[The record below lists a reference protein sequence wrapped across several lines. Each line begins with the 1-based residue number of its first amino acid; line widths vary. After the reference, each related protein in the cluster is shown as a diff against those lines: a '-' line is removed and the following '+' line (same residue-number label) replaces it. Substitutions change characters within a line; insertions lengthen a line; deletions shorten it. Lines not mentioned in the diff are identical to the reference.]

1 MKVLITGVAGFIGFS
16 LAESLLNKKYI
27 IFGIDNFDDYY
38 SIKLK
43 KKRLSIL
50 KKNKNFKFSNVD
62 FTDQNKID
70 NFFKKKKFDCVFHL
84 GAQAGVRYS
93 LINPYKYFNTNIIGF
108 SNIIQNCIKNKTKKI
123 FYASSSSVYGD
134 LKSYPLKENLKLY
147 PKNIY
152 SKSKQINEQIASD
165 VSKTF
170 NLNLIG
176 LRFFTVYGPWGRPD
190 MFLMKFLSAIYK
202 KNEFSLFNK
211 GNHTRDFTY
220 IDDIVFIMNSLLKK
234 KLIGHHIFNICSN
247 KPVHLSKII
256 YLISKYSKRLP
267 KIVTKKFQ
275 KADVLKT
282 HGDNKKI
289 KNVTNFKNF
298 TSIEIGIRKTIDW
311 YIKGKIWKY

>member
-190 MFLMKFLSAIYK
+190 MFLMKFLNAIYK
-202 KNEFSLFNK
+202 KKQFSLFNK

-220 IDDIVFIMNSLLKK
+220 IDDIVIIMNSLLKK
-234 KLIGHHIFNICSN
+234 KLIGHHIFNVCSN
-247 KPVHLSKII
+247 KPIHLSKII
-256 YLISKYSKRLP
+256 YYIKKHSKRLP

-282 HGDNKKI
+282 HGDNRKI

-298 TSIEIGIRKTIDW
+298 TSVEEGIKKTINW
-311 YIKGKIWKY
+311 YTKGKIWKY

>member
-16 LAESLLNKKYI
+16 LAESLLNKRYKV
-27 IFGIDNFDDYY
+27 FGIDNFDNYY

-43 KKRLSIL
+43 KKRLNIL
-50 KKNKNFKFSNVD
+50 KKDENFKFSNID
-62 FTDQNKID
+62 FNKKKKID
-70 NFFKKKKFDCVFHL
+70 NFFKKKKFDYVFHL

-108 SNIIQNCIKNKTKKI
+108 SNIIQNCIKNKIKKV

-134 LKSYPLKENLKLY
+134 LKSYPLKENLELS

-170 NLNLIG
+170 DINLIG

-202 KNEFSLFNK
+202 KKQFSLFNK

-220 IDDIVFIMNSLLKK
+220 IDDIVTIINSLLKK
-234 KLIGHHIFNICSN
+234 RLTGHHIFNVCSN

-256 YLISKYSKRLP
+256 YYINKHSKRLP

-282 HGDNKKI
+282 HGDNRKI
-289 KNVTNFKNF
+289 KSITNFKNF
-298 TSIEIGIRKTIDW
+298 TSVEEGIKKTINW
-311 YIKGKIWKY
+311 YTKGKIWKC